1 MVLELLKID
10 FFKVKEQTCMFKPK
24 SIKTQLIIYLAF
36 FAIFLSVKDRNEFFE
51 SRGFN
56 KYMNDNNLSYNE
68 KSVINL
74 VSLLQT
80 INCTSQLQSELGIYD
95 FRLLCSYIQ
104 SDIIHASK
112 KSRDI
117 PIEIYV
123 PQDRKRKNN
132 DMNNSI

>member
-1 MVLELLKID
+1 MSSFTSHNTPI
-10 FFKVKEQTCMFKPK
+10 
-24 SIKTQLIIYLAF
+24 
-36 FAIFLSVKDRNEFFE
+36 LSVKDRTEFFE

-56 KYMNDNNLSYNE
+56 KYMNDNNLSYND

-74 VSLLQT
+74 ISLLQT
-80 INCTSQLQSELGIYD
+80 INCTSQLQSQLGVSD

-104 SDIIHASK
+104 SDIIIASK

-123 PQDRKRKNN
+123 PNDRKRKNN

>member
-1 MVLELLKID
+1 MSSFTSQNTPI
-10 FFKVKEQTCMFKPK
+10 
-24 SIKTQLIIYLAF
+24 
-36 FAIFLSVKDRNEFFE
+36 LSVKDRTEFFE

-56 KYMNDNNLSYNE
+56 KYMNDNNLLYNE

-80 INCTSQLQSELGIYD
+80 INCTSQLQSQLGVSD

-104 SDIIHASK
+104 SDIIMASK

-123 PQDRKRKNN
+123 PCDRKRKNN
-132 DMNNSI
+132 DMNN

>member
-1 MVLELLKID
+1 MSQFTSGSASASGIGNNPFEKVL
-10 FFKVKEQTCMFKPK
+10 
-24 SIKTQLIIYLAF
+24 SIK
-36 FAIFLSVKDRNEFFE
+36 DRTEFFE

-80 INCTSQLQSELGIYD
+80 INCTSQLQSQLGAYD
-95 FRLLCSYIQ
+95 FKLLCSYIQ
-104 SDIIHASK
+104 SDIIAASK
-112 KSRDI
+112 KSHDI

-123 PQDRKRKNN
+123 PRDRKRKNN
-132 DMNNSI
+132 DMNNSINLDLINNNDE

>member
-1 MVLELLKID
+1 MSS
-10 FFKVKEQTCMFKPK
+10 FTSTSGNN
-24 SIKTQLIIYLAF
+24 SINQSISI
-36 FAIFLSVKDRNEFFE
+36 KDRNEFFE
-51 SRGFN
+51 SCGFN
-56 KYMNDNNLSYNE
+56 KYMNNNNLSYNE

-80 INCTSQLQSELGIYD
+80 INCTSQLQSELGVSD

-104 SDIIHASK
+104 SDIIVASK
-112 KSRDI
+112 KCHDI

-123 PQDRKRKNN
+123 PSDRKRKNN